1 MDNGKSCV
9 DFRIP
14 QLPVTLNDLDL
25 TRVDCV
31 SGGAICVQ
39 QLVYTVVD
47 VVGPCR
53 GNITN
58 RVARTNKHGAN
69 SIPFQPIGRS
79 IISVLTDWLLQSFG
93 STRPTDRVA
102 QDASSTFDERH
113 TADGQPNCRLP
124 VPAVKCRRRA
134 LATMAAPGQGPQ
146 GPFGT
151 IGSDVIIWRSHF
163 YTPYGIPERKLA
175 RPTD

>member
-1 MDNGKSCV
+1 MVRDRHSVAMDNGKSCV

-47 VVGPCR
+47 AVGPRR

-58 RVARTNKHGAN
+58 RRSNKQTNMAQIQYR
-69 SIPFQPIGRS
+69 SSLSAGR
-79 IISVLTDWLLQSFG
+79 
-93 STRPTDRVA
+93 
-102 QDASSTFDERH
+102 
-113 TADGQPNCRLP
+113 
-124 VPAVKCRRRA
+124 
-134 LATMAAPGQGPQ
+134 
-146 GPFGT
+146 
-151 IGSDVIIWRSHF
+151 
-163 YTPYGIPERKLA
+163 
-175 RPTD
+175 